1 MEEWRTRRPRR
12 VTRESITPGSSV
24 HTARER
30 ARLLERQ
37 QLKGERR
44 FRAHEARRAER
55 HYRANLSV
63 PLHTLDVR
71 QVLGIAGGLALVVAA
86 FAPMLEIPLAGTLTY
101 IGSGSS
107 DGGLVLIWGVAA
119 LVFTMV
125 KRWMWLLVPAVMT
138 VLVAGFTFVR
148 FFRLWNGSESEGALS
163 DAMTRGQLQWG
174 WAALLIGVFLLV
186 TSALMKP
193 YEPRES
199 SL

>member
-37 QLKGERR
+37 QLKNERR

-55 HYRANLSV
+55 HYRANLTV

-86 FAPMLEIPLAGTLTY
+86 FAPMLELPLAGTLTY

-148 FFRLWNGSESEGALS
+148 LIGELNEPRSEGILPS
-163 DAMTRGQLQWG
+163 GISGGQLQWG
-174 WAALLIGVFLLV
+174 RAALLVGVFFLA
-186 TSALMKP
+186 TAALMKP
-193 YEPRES
+193 HES
-199 SL
+199 SF